1 MERIESF
8 VIDNTVRALPF
19 YIELTGITYPD
30 PSYEIKRDCSNIY
43 VLEYIIEGCGTVEIN
58 GKTFYPTKGDVYLLP
73 AGSAHHYYA
82 SKHDPFQK
90 IWMNING
97 DLCEQLIRLYRLSG
111 KYYFKNIDLYDLFLE
126 FLEVCTNKEE
136 DIRNLYN
143 KCSIIFLKII
153 QQLSK
158 HTEKETT
165 INEFALQAKNYCDRN
180 IYQKIVIEDVA
191 KQVGLSIS
199 QLNRLFKQAYS
210 STVYAY
216 ILDNKINTAKTLLS
230 STSMS
235 VCEISFM
242 LNFTDEHY
250 FSNIF
255 KRKTSYTPTEWR
267 KGRTYL

>member
-8 VIDNTVRALPF
+8 VIDNNIKKLPF
-19 YIELTGITYPD
+19 YVELTGITYPD
-30 PSYEIKRDCSNIY
+30 PAYEIKRDHSNIY
-43 VLEYIIEGCGTVEIN
+43 VLEYIMEGRGTVEVN
-58 GKTFYPTKGDVYLLP
+58 GKTFYPSAGDVYLLP
-73 AGSAHHYYA
+73 YGSTHHYYA
-82 SKHDPFQK
+82 SKHHPFQK

-111 KYYFKNIDLYDLFLE
+111 KYYFENIDLYDLFQK
-126 FLEVCTNKEE
+126 FLNTCTNKEE
-136 DIRNLYN
+136 DIKSLYDR
-143 KCSIIFLKII
+143 CSIIFLEII

-158 HTEKETT
+158 HIEKETV

-180 IYQKIVIEDVA
+180 IYQKIVIDDVA
-191 KQVGLSIS
+191 KQVGLSVS
-199 QLNRLFKQAYS
+199 QLNRLFKQEYS

-235 VCEISFM
+235 VCEIAFM

-255 KRKTSYTPTEWR
+255 KKKTGYTPTEWR
-267 KGRTYL
+267 NGRILM